1 MAKSKEKHI
10 YVFKS
15 GMYDGVNIERVPIGY
30 INWFIESKGFERLDK
45 SKKLEIIEY
54 SRKVQGYGQLQIPAE
69 TDNTSEWHSI
79 SELPIFDSEVEVRPF
94 TAILIFKGDCFIDSK
109 GRWVSLELVDEWRYT
124 DKYLQK

>member
-30 INWFIESKGFERLDK
+30 INWFIESKGFEKLDK
-45 SKKLEIIEY
+45 PKKLEIIEY

-79 SELPIFDSEVEVRPF
+79 SELPIFNSEVEVRPF
-94 TAILIFKGDCFIDSK
+94 TAILTFKGDCFIDSK